1 MSNSKTSTSTSYKR
15 RISSKAVFALIFYL
29 IMPAIA
35 ISIILT
41 TYPELSKDRFI
52 GILMRIIPI
61 SMVLILISQF
71 QVRYEK
77 GSRGRFVLN
86 ELYVILVLLWV
97 FALLGGEPIIHQTWE
112 EYQFSL
118 NIWNYLLL
126 IFFVTSMN
134 ILYYAVEYQA
144 WRNKETESGTKNT
157 EKEIEDGKAK
167 HKGVTISTIQTQ

>member
-1 MSNSKTSTSTSYKR
+1 MLNSKTSTSTSGKR

-29 IMPAIA
+29 IMPVIA

-52 GILMRIIPI
+52 GILMRILPI

-86 ELYVILVLLWV
+86 EMYVILVLLWV

-144 WRNKETESGTKNT
+144 WHIKDIESNTKNA
-157 EKEIEDGKAK
+157 EKESMDGEVK
-167 HKGVTISTIQTQ
+167 HKEVTITTIYAQ